1 MREYH
6 STAQVPLFP
15 YPFPGSRP
23 VEGLWKSRGHQPVS
37 TGIRQYPPVRRCS
50 NPAAIS
56 GLSTASPRVLT
67 ARSLQGYRLTRL
79 LVPTRELVGL
89 F

>member
-1 MREYH
+1 M
-6 STAQVPLFP
+6 L
-15 YPFPGSRP
+15 
-23 VEGLWKSRGHQPVS
+23 QPC
-37 TGIRQYPPVRRCS
+37 GNFWPQY
-50 NPAAIS
+50 
-56 GLSTASPRVLT
+56 SPRVLT